1 MQTNRT
7 IEQARKLKTRD
18 FRNEKYLNS
27 YLQHCDAGYVTPR
40 QFEVLVEGKGT
51 NVFPMR
57 RILEPEMEM
66 QDYFDIVICQVK
78 GEKKDGK
85 TNKT

>member
-40 QFEVLVEGKGT
+40 QFGACEGRVLT
-51 NVFPMR
+51 SF
-57 RILEPEMEM
+57 
-66 QDYFDIVICQVK
+66 QC
-78 GEKKDGK
+78 GEY
-85 TNKT
+85 